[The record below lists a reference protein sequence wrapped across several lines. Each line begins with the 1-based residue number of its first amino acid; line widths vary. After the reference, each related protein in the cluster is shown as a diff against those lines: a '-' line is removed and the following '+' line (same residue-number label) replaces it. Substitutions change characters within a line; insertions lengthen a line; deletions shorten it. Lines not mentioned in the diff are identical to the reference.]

1 MPMGEF
7 SMYVGPS
14 GAKKGKKKVAAPK
27 KKAVAKK
34 VTPTRGRPED
44 SAYPSRG
51 ADKRQE
57 DMGRI
62 GSKKSPA
69 KASTSV
75 ASKGQAIRKADAS
88 SDAKRRKSGTMRVGK
103 LY

>member
-1 MPMGEF
+1 MPMDEF

-14 GAKKGKKKVAAPK
+14 GVKRGKKKVAAPK

-69 KASTSV
+69 KASTPV
-75 ASKGQAIRKADAS
+75 PSKGQMMRKADAAS
-88 SDAKRRKSGTMRVGK
+88 AAKRRVSGTTRTKK